1 MQSEN
6 REVVKHD
13 TTRQP
18 SSDAPALTP
27 LMDIWETEAG
37 IDLRADLPGVSR
49 DALDIR
55 VDGETLTIAGTVSL
69 GEPEQMEPL
78 HVEVREPLFR
88 RSFTLSR
95 ELDTSAIQASLKD
108 GVLQLHI
115 PRQEEAKPRKIE
127 VRLD

>member
-1 MQSEN
+1 MQNES
-6 REVVKHD
+6 REVVKQD
-13 TTRQP
+13 AARQV
-18 SSDAPALTP
+18 SSDAPAVAP
-27 LMDIWETEAG
+27 AVDIWETEAG
-37 IDLRADLPGVSR
+37 IDLTADLPGVSR
-49 DALDIR
+49 EALEIK

-69 GEPEQMEPL
+69 GESEQMELL

-95 ELDTSAIQASLKD
+95 ELDASAIQASLKD
-108 GVLQLHI
+108 GVLRMHI